1 MSFKTRHVDVLMSN
15 ISGDKDNRTYFIISW
30 DTEKNQYVF
39 KLREYYGKDSQV
51 SETIYL
57 DNQKLSSIN
66 QRLPEVVGLLNK
78 FNFHH
83 TIPVKNYIEVNRLC
97 DMFLTPNDRLNWIV
111 LVFDLGN
118 P

>member
-1 MSFKTRHVDVLMSN
+1 MSN
-15 ISGDKDNRTYFIISW
+15 ISGNKGNRTYFIISW
-30 DTEKNQYVF
+30 DSEKNQYVF

-66 QRLPEVVGLLNK
+66 QRLPDVVGLLNK
-78 FNFHH
+78 FNYHH

-97 DMFLTPNDRLNWIV
+97 DMLRYSMHIFSHSRTMLRNSLSDFSPIV
-111 LVFDLGN
+111 TKV
-118 P
+118 